1 MENALTQYLDLY
13 RAHSEMVCR
22 HAPSPMN
29 ALRERAL
36 EILETEGLPKKGSE
50 NYEVTDL
57 NDILAPD
64 YGLNINRVPL
74 EVNPAASFRCGVP
87 HLSTSLFFLINDI
100 FSESAA
106 LRKSLPDGVEIGS
119 LARYLAQGNGEEYY
133 GTVAD
138 MHNPIVALN
147 SLMVQDGLFIRVR
160 KGVKLEKPLQMVS
173 ILQNSMPL
181 MAVRRLLIIVEEDA
195 EAKLLVCDHTQNP
208 DLPMMSLQVVEA
220 VVADRASLD
229 IYDLEESSNLTSRLS
244 ALYLRQGRDSN
255 VLIDGMTLFN
265 GKTRNEYHTVFRGE
279 NASLKLLGMGV
290 ENGTSLLSNFSNID
304 HASGHCHTDELFKYI
319 VDDEATGA
327 FVGKIYVA
335 PGAVKTEAYQNNR
348 NMVCTSTAR
357 MFSKPQLE
365 IYNDDVKCSHGSAT
379 GQLDPMQLFYMR
391 SRGLT
396 EEEARLLLKQ
406 AFMADVI
413 DGVRIPMLRD
423 RLVSLLERRF
433 TGQTAMCVDCDI
445 CNPS

>member
-1 MENALTQYLDLY
+1 MENALTQYIELF
-13 RAHSEMVCR
+13 RNHSEMVCR
-22 HAPSPMN
+22 HAPEAMN

-36 EILETEGLPKKGSE
+36 ETLEKEGLPKKGSE

-74 EVNPAASFRCGVP
+74 EANPAASFRCGVP
-87 HLSTSLFFLINDI
+87 HLSTSLFFLINDV

-106 LRKSLPDGVEIGS
+106 LRKSLPEGVEIGS
-119 LARYLAQGNGEEYY
+119 LSRYLERGVGTEIY
-133 GTVAD
+133 GTLAD
-138 MHNPIVALN
+138 LRNPIVALN
-147 SLMVQDGLFIRVR
+147 SLLVQEGLFIRVKR
-160 KGVKLEKPLQMVS
+160 GVKLEKPLQLVS
-173 ILQNSMPL
+173 ILQNTIPL
-181 MAVRRLLIIVEEDA
+181 MTVRRVLIVVEEDA
-195 EAKLLVCDHTQNP
+195 SAQLLVCDHTQTSDVP
-208 DLPMMSLQVVEA
+208 LMSLQVIEVD
-220 VVADRASLD
+220 VADRGSLD
-229 IYDLEESSNLTSRLS
+229 IYDLEESSSMTSRLS
-244 ALYLRQGRDSN
+244 ALYLRQGRESN

-265 GKTRNEYHTVFRGE
+265 GKTRNEYHTVFHGE
-279 NASLKLLGMGV
+279 HAGLKLLGMGV
-290 ENGTSLLSNFSNID
+290 ENGNSLLSNFSNID
-304 HASGHCHTDELFKYI
+304 HAVGNCHTDELFKYI

-391 SRGLT
+391 SRGLA

-406 AFMADVI
+406 AFMSDVI

-423 RLVSLLERRF
+423 RLISLLERRF
-433 TGQTAMCVDCDI
+433 TGQSAMCVDCDI
-445 CNPS
+445 CKPS